1 MKRTPVKI
9 GGAVAMGAL
18 FEFFLDKD
26 YGRRRRKLVVDRTR
40 GIVNRTMRRAGRAE
54 RGMVSS
60 VYGMAMKAAHLREQP
75 KPQPDDATL
84 ARKVETEIFRPA
96 EAPKSTV
103 NVNAENGVVYLR
115 GQVPRPEMIEEL
127 ARQARKVK
135 GVRDVQNLLHL
146 PETPAPTQGQASA

>member
-1 MKRTPVKI
+1 
-9 GGAVAMGAL
+9 
-18 FEFFLDKD
+18 
-26 YGRRRRKLVVDRTR
+26 
-40 GIVNRTMRRAGRAE
+40 
-54 RGMVSS
+54 
-60 VYGMAMKAAHLREQP
+60 
-75 KPQPDDATL
+75 
-84 ARKVETEIFRPA
+84 
-96 EAPKSTV
+96 V